1 MENPATIPHGKSES
15 LFLVGE
21 LTPESSSGAGGPGS
35 CNGNDHLLGQAKE
48 THSQRE
54 RPGGG
59 RKTDG
64 PPIDHLDHS
73 SRLPCFGS
81 KMGIDATT
89 KTLAEGFTRPWPNEI
104 KMDAETKARIDALW
118 PKLGLPS

>member
-1 MENPATIPHGKSES
+1 MALPQDSASPFFKSFSKLPLFPQGLPLEPAGTSPQ
-15 LFLVGE
+15 
-21 LTPESSSGAGGPGS
+21 
-35 CNGNDHLLGQAKE
+35 LG
-48 THSQRE
+48 
-54 RPGGG
+54 
-59 RKTDG
+59 
-64 PPIDHLDHS
+64 PIDQLDHS

-118 PKLGLPS
+118 PKLGLPSQ